1 MNRSDAPPRIL
12 LLEDDP
18 VSAAFLVAALE
29 ALPAQV
35 DLADTLASAERHAD
49 RGHALWLFDANLPD
63 GGSATL
69 LARWRA
75 RGLRTPALAHT
86 ADARRDELDALI
98 DAGFAE
104 VLLKPLTI
112 EQLHGTVR
120 RMLRGDA
127 VGAMRD
133 ISTRDTSPQT
143 TSPTT
148 TGMPTFSGDSDS
160 PDAIRVRGGKQ
171 PVWDDAQALRALN
184 GNVAHVATMRSL
196 FLQELP
202 QVVARVAQALD
213 SGDPDAL
220 RAELHRLQA
229 SCGFVGAARLASAV
243 DALRATPA
251 SPDAAA
257 QWQGA
262 AADTLAS
269 TGH

>member
-1 MNRSDAPPRIL
+1 MNRPDAPPRIL

-35 DLADTLASAERHAD
+35 DLADTLASAEHHAV
-49 RGHALWLFDANLPD
+49 REHALWLFDANLPD
-63 GGSATL
+63 GGSASL

-86 ADARRDELDALI
+86 ADARRSELDALI

-112 EQLHGTVR
+112 EHLHGAVR
-120 RMLRGDA
+120 RALRGQAADSTMSAPRPTPEALSSTTLESRRPDA
-127 VGAMRD
+127 VPV
-133 ISTRDTSPQT
+133 S
-143 TSPTT
+143 
-148 TGMPTFSGDSDS
+148 
-160 PDAIRVRGGKQ
+160 GGKH

-184 GNVAHVATMRSL
+184 GNAAHVTTMRGL

-213 SGDPDAL
+213 SGDGAAL

-229 SCGFVGAARLASAV
+229 SCGFVGAARLAAAV

-251 SPDAAA
+251 SPDAAR

-269 TGH
+269 DHR